1 MIDLTLGEISIT
13 HIGQSSG
20 FFMGEQNTLEKFN
33 SKKIINEVVGISGD
47 KNLLFENVWM
57 KNKQKGMGK

>member
-33 SKKIINEVVGISGD
+33 SKKS
-47 KNLLFENVWM
+47 
-57 KNKQKGMGK
+57 